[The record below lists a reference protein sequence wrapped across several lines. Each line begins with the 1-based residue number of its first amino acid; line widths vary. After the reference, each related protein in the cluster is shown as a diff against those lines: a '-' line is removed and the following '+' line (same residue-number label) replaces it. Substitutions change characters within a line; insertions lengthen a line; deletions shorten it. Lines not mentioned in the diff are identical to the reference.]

1 MAGKILPP
9 PHNLPTFYPQSLGF
23 LQRDGRDDMDVMT
36 ADTTYIL
43 HRHQRLVVG
52 KFVPDIN
59 NDDPSNPRY
68 VVQAIG
74 RLRPS
79 RMPPLSRSL
88 NGNRLSNA
96 SSVEETS
103 SDTTIREE
111 LARTHRVATEKIH
124 YTVVE
129 PLYPFSAP
137 SLFFPIRHGSRAGG
151 KAGDIRSSRQIN
163 LAYHGRD
170 RTHYRL
176 EALTVQKNNLNRMC
190 LYKLGPGAVAFK
202 VVIDAFE
209 AAGMRYTPSNEL
221 FNVIWAKRAT
231 NYTLAHL
238 GSYQKVNH
246 FPGTWGI
253 GRKDCLATNV
263 DKMQRYFG
271 VDAFNI
277 VPTSFLI
284 PKQWKELEDYVKRQP
299 DTTEDPLILIVK
311 PSASSCGRG
320 IHLFRGMPPMPTGTR
335 QLVCQRYL
343 GNPMLIYGRKFDLRL
358 YCVVTAFDPLRIFLF
373 DEGLVRFA
381 AQKYPGMDKDL
392 ENIHVHLTNYSVNKT
407 AELNR
412 ASRGKEYHS
421 DDPLDIKWC
430 LSDLRDFLIKKNKDG
445 GLAWER
451 IMRGCEDVVIKTFL
465 SIEHDVVQRIRKECS
480 DKTGRGCFELYG
492 LDLMVDNQ
500 CNVKLIEVNI
510 MPSLATGTPLDKA
523 VKSRMLAHLLTLI
536 RVIPHQRNA
545 PGHTPPNF
553 GEPSSDRHNICYRFG
568 RHPHGDAELVRKPLL
583 SRFNDPRDSDSVL
596 SPSEYLLLVEAE
608 EELACA
614 GGFRRIFPTAENV
627 LTYLPYF
634 THGVLRNNYL
644 LASAVRM
651 QAKAKN

>member
-176 EALTVQKNNLNRMC
+176 EALTVQK
-190 LYKLGPGAVAFK
+190 K
-202 VVIDAFE
+202 
-209 AAGMRYTPSNEL
+209 
-221 FNVIWAKRAT
+221 
-231 NYTLAHL
+231 
-238 GSYQKVNH
+238 
-246 FPGTWGI
+246 
-253 GRKDCLATNV
+253 
-263 DKMQRYFG
+263 
-271 VDAFNI
+271 
-277 VPTSFLI
+277 
-284 PKQWKELEDYVKRQP
+284 
-299 DTTEDPLILIVK
+299 
-311 PSASSCGRG
+311 
-320 IHLFRGMPPMPTGTR
+320 
-335 QLVCQRYL
+335 
-343 GNPMLIYGRKFDLRL
+343 
-358 YCVVTAFDPLRIFLF
+358 
-373 DEGLVRFA
+373 
-381 AQKYPGMDKDL
+381 
-392 ENIHVHLTNYSVNKT
+392 
-407 AELNR
+407 
-412 ASRGKEYHS
+412 
-421 DDPLDIKWC
+421 
-430 LSDLRDFLIKKNKDG
+430 
-445 GLAWER
+445 
-451 IMRGCEDVVIKTFL
+451 
-465 SIEHDVVQRIRKECS
+465 
-480 DKTGRGCFELYG
+480 
-492 LDLMVDNQ
+492 
-500 CNVKLIEVNI
+500 
-510 MPSLATGTPLDKA
+510 
-523 VKSRMLAHLLTLI
+523 
-536 RVIPHQRNA
+536 
-545 PGHTPPNF
+545 
-553 GEPSSDRHNICYRFG
+553 
-568 RHPHGDAELVRKPLL
+568 
-583 SRFNDPRDSDSVL
+583 
-596 SPSEYLLLVEAE
+596 
-608 EELACA
+608 
-614 GGFRRIFPTAENV
+614 
-627 LTYLPYF
+627 
-634 THGVLRNNYL
+634 
-644 LASAVRM
+644 
-651 QAKAKN
+651 